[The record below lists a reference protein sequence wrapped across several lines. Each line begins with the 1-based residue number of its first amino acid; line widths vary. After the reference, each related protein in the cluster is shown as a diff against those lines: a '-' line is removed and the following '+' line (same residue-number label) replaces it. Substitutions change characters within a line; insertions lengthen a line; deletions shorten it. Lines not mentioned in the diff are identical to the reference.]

1 MRITVKGTNLDV
13 TPQIRDEAIAK
24 LSRVSRMFDR
34 FIDMEVVFSE
44 ETNPRIEERVRCE
57 ATLHAKG
64 QYLRA
69 SAMGPDPVTAI
80 ARTEAKLARQVRKLK
95 TKLVTKPRRDAA
107 QAEPA
112 AASAPFDE
120 LAG

>member
-1 MRITVKGTNLDV
+1 MRITVQGTNLDV
-13 TPQIRDEAIAK
+13 TPRIRDEAIAK
-24 LSRVSRMFDR
+24 LSRVSRLFDR

-69 SAMGPDPVTAI
+69 SATGPDALTAI
-80 ARTEAKLARQVRKLK
+80 DRTEAKLARQVRKLK
-95 TKLVTKPRRDAA
+95 TKLVSKPRLEAA
-107 QAEPA
+107 QTEPTMA
-112 AASAPFDE
+112 VPADEE

>member
-13 TPQIRDEAIAK
+13 TDRMRDEAIAK

-34 FIDMEVVFSE
+34 FIDLEVVFSE

-69 SAMGPDPVTAI
+69 SATGPDPITAI
-80 ARTEAKLARQVRKLK
+80 DRTEDKLARQVRKLK
-95 TKLVTKPRRDAA
+95 TKLVSKPRLDAA
-107 QAEPA
+107 NAEPVA
-112 AASAPFDE
+112 VGLPVE
-120 LAG
+120 

>member
-1 MRITVKGTNLDV
+1 MRITVQGTNLDV
-13 TPQIRDEAIAK
+13 TPRIRDEAIAK

-69 SAMGPDPVTAI
+69 SATGPDPITAI
-80 ARTEAKLARQVRKLK
+80 DRTEDKLARQVRKLK
-95 TKLVTKPRRDAA
+95 TKLVDKPRLDAA
-107 QAEPA
+107 QVDPSVRE
-112 AASAPFDE
+112 APDEE

>member
-64 QYLRA
+64 QHLRA

-80 ARTEAKLARQVRKLK
+80 SRTEAKLARQVRKLK
-95 TKLVTKPRRDAA
+95 TKLVSKPRREAA
-107 QAEPA
+107 QAAPVA
-112 AASAPFDE
+112 ANAPIDG
-120 LAG
+120 LTG

>member
-13 TPQIRDEAIAK
+13 TPRIRDEAIAK

-69 SAMGPDPVTAI
+69 SATGPDPVTAI

-95 TKLVTKPRRDAA
+95 TKLVSKPRLEAA
-107 QAEPA
+107 QAAPA
-112 AASAPFDE
+112 TANAPIDG
-120 LAG
+120 LTG